1 MKLNKITIK
10 GLLLTALVFSATA
23 CNDILDTLPENRN
36 LGGQADYTISANM
49 ILPLIGAYAEF
60 TNRGW
65 EDIPLISVRGDDV
78 NAGGL
83 GDQQPYADTDMY
95 KYDQN
100 YWMYNS
106 VWRNLYGDIMNVNS
120 AIEQITNYKEFAPN
134 PALADQYIAECQVL
148 RAYLLFNIAR
158 VWGNVYILE
167 ESTSEVLFKTELSTQ
182 DEVMQYISD
191 QMEAAQGL
199 LPAIRPNERT
209 DIPGGVTKF
218 TALAVKALAELEL
231 NDFQGVADATGP
243 IISSNKFT
251 LESDFYELFKLQGK
265 LNDENI
271 LELQY
276 SDFGGVG
283 SPISYLFAFFGP
295 ENWTPKVAGAGSGW
309 GFYEPSMKWIKFML
323 DRGEQERLQTS
334 VLFTDRGITA
344 IKADPEYAALPGWIS
359 NTTPSGDL
367 IKDYGRAMFAS
378 GKQYL
383 PSDELTAGKTDY
395 GTNKNFPLIRYAE
408 ILLMHAEALTQGATS
423 SAMTADQAVNA
434 VRARAGLNSLA
445 GVTLDQVLDEKYA
458 ELAMELGSRY
468 FDMVRYGRTS
478 ELSYDGRTFTEDKT
492 FLPYPQE
499 QIDKLP
505 ALGAPL

>member
-1 MKLNKITIK
+1 MKFNKTMIK

-23 CNDILDTLPENRN
+23 CSDDILDATPENRN
-36 LGGQADYTISANM
+36 LGGQTDYTISQNM
-49 ILPLIGAYAEF
+49 ALPLIGAYAEF
-60 TNRGW
+60 ASRGW

-83 GDQQPYADTDMY
+83 GDQQPYSDTDIY

-100 YWMYNS
+100 FWMYNS
-106 VWRNLYGDIMNVNS
+106 VWRNLYGDIMNMNS

-134 PALADQYIAECQVL
+134 PALADQYIAECKVL
-148 RAYLLFNIAR
+148 RGYLLFNLAR

-167 ESTSEVLFKTELSTQ
+167 ASTSEVLFITELSTK

-191 QMEAAQGL
+191 QMEEAQAL
-199 LPAIRPNERT
+199 LPAVHPNDRT
-209 DIPGGVTKF
+209 DVAGGVTKF

-231 NDFQGVADATGP
+231 KDYQGVADATGA
-243 IISSNKFT
+243 IISSGKFV
-251 LESDFYELFKLQGK
+251 LEDDFYQLFKLPGK

-283 SPISYLFAFFGP
+283 NPISYLFAFYGP
-295 ENWTPKVAGAGSGW
+295 ENWEPEVAGAGSGW

-334 VLFTDRGITA
+334 VLFTNRGITA
-344 IKADPEYAALPGWIS
+344 IKSDPAYTDLPDWIT
-359 NTTPSGDL
+359 NTTPSGDI

-383 PSDELTAGKTDY
+383 PSDQLTGGKFDY
-395 GTNKNFPLIRYAE
+395 GTNKNLPLIRYAE
-408 ILLMHAEALTQGATS
+408 ILLMHAEALTQGGTS

-434 VRARAGLNSLA
+434 VRQRAGLNALG
-445 GVTLDQVLDEKYA
+445 GVTLEQVLDEKYA

-468 FDMVRYGRTS
+468 FDMIRYGKTS

-499 QIDKLP
+499 QVDKLP
-505 ALGAPL
+505 ALGGI